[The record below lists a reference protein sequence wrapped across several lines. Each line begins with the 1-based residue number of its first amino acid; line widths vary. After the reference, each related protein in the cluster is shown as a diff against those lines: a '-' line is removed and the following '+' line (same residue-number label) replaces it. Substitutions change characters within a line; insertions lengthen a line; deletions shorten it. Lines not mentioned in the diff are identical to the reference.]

1 MTTQSGVVYR
11 PGRIQTLS
19 GVQEIIL
26 KQAWAHYF
34 KYLGYPLDFPDEDL
48 AYRECFVASTSTSEA
63 EDPAFPNLTR
73 TATRNSINSSVSHKT
88 SSTSFSKKKGL
99 FGKKAPVLVA
109 LPTPPPD
116 SKRMHLIESGS
127 SFNRYEPVTE
137 PSEQFYQVFADYYK
151 ASFEYDDDYVSD
163 ESDDD
168 DLSLETFV
176 TASTSLTVPEES
188 YSPPQRT
195 KSRIMHPN
203 DAKKATSD
211 KSKPPSSSTYS
222 KQVLP
227 TPLAPPSTSTS
238 RRGRASGHVKPNVN
252 ISPIL
257 AKYDPKHQHDAIF
270 TFPAADLPDNWLLRF
285 IRARKFELDPALN
298 MFSKSMHWRSQEL
311 SASDWV
317 IEGDASSYLNGTNKG
332 FVKNFTTEKS
342 WIEGTDRQ
350 NNPVFWFQAKKHFG
364 SDSPAAETQRYA
376 VVTIEWCR
384 LFLKEVND
392 SADTVSIVF
401 DLTGFSLKNADYTSI
416 KFLADV
422 FEAHYPE
429 SLGRIFIH
437 NAPWIFSTV
446 WNIVKNWLD
455 PVVASKIHFTKNYQ
469 ELCGFIDSKYIPINL
484 GGENL
489 TGSSYAVPEPHHVDP
504 PKPKDSNYRAMR
516 KEHDDLR
523 LRFLETTAKWI
534 EATSPAVSER
544 YLQDKIQLSV
554 AMSNLYLKLD
564 PYMRSP
570 GIYDRNGSLVVGN

>member
-1 MTTQSGVVYR
+1 MTAQSGVVYR

-19 GVQEIIL
+19 GNQEIVL

-34 KYLGYPLDFPDEDL
+34 KYFGYPLDFPDEDL
-48 AYRECFVASTSTSEA
+48 VFKECFVASTSTAEA
-63 EDPAFPNLTR
+63 EDPAFSNLTR
-73 TATRNSINSSVSHKT
+73 TGTRSSINSSASHKT
-88 SSTSFSKKKGL
+88 SSTSLSKRKGL
-99 FGKKAPVLVA
+99 FGKKAAVLVA
-109 LPTPPPD
+109 APTPPPD
-116 SKRMHLIESGS
+116 SKRVHLIESGS
-127 SFNRYEPVTE
+127 SFNRYEAVTE
-137 PSEQFYQVFADYYK
+137 PSELFYQVYGDYYK
-151 ASFEYDDDYVSD
+151 ASFEHDDDYVSD

-168 DLSLETFV
+168 DLSLDTFV
-176 TASTSLTVPEES
+176 TASTSLTVPEET

-195 KSRIMHPN
+195 KSRILHPS
-203 DAKKATSD
+203 A
-211 KSKPPSSSTYS
+211 SKQPSQKSSSTYA
-222 KQVLP
+222 KQVVP
-227 TPLAPPSTSTS
+227 TPLAPQSSSTPRRS
-238 RRGRASGHVKPNVN
+238 RTSGHVRPNVN

-257 AKYDPKHQHDAIF
+257 AKYEPKHQHNAMF
-270 TFPAADLPDNWLLRF
+270 SLPAADLPDNWLLRF
-285 IRARKFELDPALN
+285 VRARRFELEPALS
-298 MFSKSMHWRSQEL
+298 MFSKSMHWRTQEL
-311 SASDWV
+311 DASNWV
-317 IEGDASSYLNGTNKG
+317 LEGDALSYMNGTNKG

-350 NNPVFWFQAKKHFG
+350 GNPIFWFQAKKHFG

-384 LFLKEVND
+384 LFLREVNL
-392 SADTVSIVF
+392 SSDTVSIVF

-429 SLGRIFIH
+429 YLGRVFIH

-446 WNIVKNWLD
+446 WNIIKNWLD

-469 ELCGFIDSKYIPINL
+469 ELCGMVDPKYIPTNL

-489 TGSSYAVPEPHHVDP
+489 SGSDYSVPEPHHVDP
-504 PKPKDSNYRAMR
+504 PRPKDSNYRAMR
-516 KEHDDLR
+516 KEYDDLR

-534 EATSPAVSER
+534 ESTSPAVSER

-554 AMSNLYLKLD
+554 QMSYLYLKLD